1 MWQVNLLLLTQ
12 RFVELQH
19 RAFCHYPTYHG
30 VEQLSEKRQGRG
42 QPAAAQG
49 LPAAAHPGQGVRL
62 THGFFIGRR
71 MRG

>member
-1 MWQVNLLLLTQ
+1 MLEANLSYDKRNSGKLI
-12 RFVELQH
+12 
-19 RAFCHYPTYHG
+19 
-30 VEQLSEKRQGRG
+30 SEEWKNTIEGRRMMRG